1 MPDWGMD
8 LLKLL
13 FGQLGVVGTV
23 CFIAAGYLARLHW
36 YEREDHKATR
46 VLLGDLAEK
55 QLNAQVALTQSLSAV
70 ETLLEVM
77 VNRKRTR

>member
-1 MPDWGMD
+1 MD

-23 CFIAAGYLARLHW
+23 CFIAAGYIARLH
-36 YEREDHKATR
+36 YSEQQDHKETR
-46 VLLGDLAEK
+46 QTLTELMEK
-55 QLNAQVALTQSLSAV
+55 QLNAQVALTQSLSAI

-77 VNRKRTR
+77 VNRRRTK